1 MAQKGQTSTPNV
13 SAPKMPPNARS
24 GDGAPYCGYSQAKG
38 PNTIGITTQST
49 VKGVAKVTGKGVG
62 SQTSTP
68 MRSPFG
74 RSSLSKGKGG
84 SLNGGRS

>member
-13 SAPKMPPNARS
+13 HAPKLPANAKA

-38 PNTIGITTQST
+38 PNTIGITT
-49 VKGVAKVTGKGVG
+49 KAKIAIPKNVG
-62 SQTSTP
+62 AQTSTP

-74 RSSLSKGKGG
+74 RSSLSKK
-84 SLNGGRS
+84 GRS